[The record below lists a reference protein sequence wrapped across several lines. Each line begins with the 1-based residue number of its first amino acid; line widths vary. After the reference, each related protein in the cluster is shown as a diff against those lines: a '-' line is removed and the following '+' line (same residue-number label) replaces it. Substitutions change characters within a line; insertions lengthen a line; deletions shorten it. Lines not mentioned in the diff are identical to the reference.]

1 MNKIKYDDEP
11 LLFDVIDEFSIDS
24 EMEHIRGSN
33 FYRADIIELTIN
45 NKKCFPAVKDF
56 EKYIGTWRTNQ
67 YIWYDNYGSDES
79 ISELT
84 KVYKK
89 EKISYEWIEIKD

>member
-1 MNKIKYDDEP
+1 MD
-11 LLFDVIDEFSIDS
+11 
-24 EMEHIRGSN
+24 HRRGSS
-33 FYRADIIELTIN
+33 FYRTDIIELTID
-45 NKKCFPAVKDF
+45 NKEYFPNVKDF

-67 YIWYDNYGSDES
+67 YIWDDNYVSDES

-89 EKISYEWIEIKD
+89 EKISYEWIETKD